1 MEVELVRYPTLRDWR
16 LVKRATLETV
26 GLTPK
31 TPPSREWMEQ
41 LLRARHSPIRI
52 LQFVFELRDIPYWV
66 SVHLCRHV
74 HATPFVRSQRNDRQ
88 NKYDRNKAPQDTPVN
103 MMWTMNAEELMVI
116 ANKRLC
122 SQASKETREVVA
134 EMCRQVEAHCPE
146 FKGLL
151 VPACEYNGV
160 CHEMNGGCGKM
171 TRQKD
176 VQK

>member
-66 SVHLCRHV
+66 STHLVRHV
-74 HATPFVRSQRNDRQ
+74 HATPFVKSQRNDRQ

-103 MMWTMNAEELMVI
+103 MMWCMNAEELMVVCS
-116 ANKRLC
+116 KRLC
-122 SQASKETREVVA
+122 KQASPETRAVVQ
-134 EMCRQVEAHCPE
+134 EIKNLVIKKCPE
-146 FKGLL
+146 FADVLK
-151 VPACEYNGV
+151 PACEWQGGICYEING
-160 CHEMNGGCGKM
+160 CKKAESKHE
-171 TRQKD
+171 
-176 VQK
+176 